1 MHFSRVCCSAR
12 MHEDDARWPTVHTTG
27 ALSDGTPPDF
37 DAGIRWQAD
46 RKKGNAASAIR
57 CLLVS
62 FSPGMLAVMPQ
73 LHPNCFQPSEPSS
86 VPSPKPPI
94 RASELPVRSFAW
106 SAVPVAGLLFRA
118 TPRHMHCASG
128 RRRLLRTPLGAH
140 HSTMAQW
147 RASWGFRAQG
157 CVCAGAA
164 CVRHASA
171 PHSLHIPK
179 CGESAHRVLLRSDMY
194 GGQRSKICEWPA
206 PRPTVRPRAPAADLR
221 RGRHDLPPSRPAG
234 PALKGGGR
242 PGRGVLGT
250 VARQPLVVWTNGAG
264 VIAPLVCPCRN
275 PRPVPFGLRF
285 PGI

>member
-1 MHFSRVCCSAR
+1 
-12 MHEDDARWPTVHTTG
+12 
-27 ALSDGTPPDF
+27 
-37 DAGIRWQAD
+37 
-46 RKKGNAASAIR
+46 
-57 CLLVS
+57 
-62 FSPGMLAVMPQ
+62 MPQ

-171 PHSLHIPK
+171 PHSLHIAK
-179 CGESAHRVLLRSDMY
+179 CGDSAHRVLLRSDIY
-194 GGQRSKICEWPA
+194 GGQRSNILWGKANMHNFRYI
-206 PRPTVRPRAPAADLR
+206 
-221 RGRHDLPPSRPAG
+221 SRPKMHI
-234 PALKGGGR
+234 LSTR
-242 PGRGVLGT
+242 LLG
-250 VARQPLVVWTNGAG
+250 
-264 VIAPLVCPCRN
+264 
-275 PRPVPFGLRF
+275 VPFGPQGAMPDPAPHRGV
-285 PGI
+285 PGTK

>member
-62 FSPGMLAVMPQ
+62 FSPGMLAVMPE

-94 RASELPVRSFAW
+94 RASELPVRSSAW
-106 SAVPVAGLLFRA
+106 SAVPVAGLLTRA

-128 RRRLLRTPLGAH
+128 RRRLLCTPLGAH

-171 PHSLHIPK
+171 PHSLHIAK

-194 GGQRSKICEWPA
+194 GGQRSNIGEWSA
-206 PRPTVRPRAPAADLR
+206 PRPTIRPRAPAVDLR
-221 RGRHDLPPSRPAG
+221 RGRHDLPLSRP
-234 PALKGGGR
+234 L
-242 PGRGVLGT
+242 LS
-250 VARQPLVVWTNGAG
+250 LSFLL
-264 VIAPLVCPCRN
+264 APLRVSASTML
-275 PRPVPFGLRF
+275 PRRR
-285 PGI
+285 